1 MKSSNV
7 EVNRPRSSKHEYF
20 PRSTIEVSHIPTL
33 TDSKK
38 FCNSDWRAF
47 QNLTSNLQNYPEK
60 RSFEGS
66 IIDGVT
72 LRQLA
77 EKIVE
82 AMNSDDLW
90 KDFGDVFA
98 SLERDICRGSY
109 EKHIKPVLRQTSK
122 EIADQMIDAF
132 DEFKKVCFLE
142 DEITNA
148 KEELA
153 VTLNEKR
160 EREDEERRR
169 QEDEDRRTWWGCFW
183 TYAPT
188 VVAAVVICFVPCHCR
203 R

>member
-1 MKSSNV
+1 
-7 EVNRPRSSKHEYF
+7 
-20 PRSTIEVSHIPTL
+20 
-33 TDSKK
+33 
-38 FCNSDWRAF
+38 
-47 QNLTSNLQNYPEK
+47 
-60 RSFEGS
+60 
-66 IIDGVT
+66 
-72 LRQLA
+72 
-77 EKIVE
+77 
-82 AMNSDDLW
+82 MNSDDLW

-169 QEDEDRRTWWGCFW
+169 QEDEDRRTWWGSFW